1 DAGWTFDVPQSVTDK
16 RQVTLATG
24 AQARVPIRFELPKG
38 LAPGSYLIHLAA
50 KFGTGETHEDHFLVD
65 VLSPV
70 APTAATL
77 PLTRPSGTLSPI
89 GGEGWGEGDSRRP
102 GVARIALFDPK
113 GETARLLET
122 AGVRARKIPANAD
135 LSMYDIL
142 VVGK

>member
-1 DAGWTFDVPQSVTDK
+1 HT
-16 RQVTLATG
+16 TLF
-24 AQARVPIRFELPKG
+24 R
-38 LAPGSYLIHLAA
+38 S
-50 KFGTGETHEDHFLVD
+50 HFLVD

-142 VVGK
+142 VVGKAALRVDGPAPGISRVRDGLKVIVFEQTSDVLEKRFGFR